1 MAYNR
6 AVGVTQKGRERKTL
20 VFFGRDCAHSGPPNR
35 AWDSPST
42 PQFFR
47 SFKAGWFLPV
57 PTSRQD
63 TFRVPK
69 KFPNSFLPRTLPW
82 TGKTP

>member
-6 AVGVTQKGRERKTL
+6 AVGVTQKGRERQTL
-20 VFFGRDCAHSGPPNR
+20 VSFGRGCAHSGPPNR

-47 SFKAGWFLPV
+47 ISKTGRFLPD
-57 PTSRQD
+57 PTSRED
-63 TFRVPK
+63 TFRV
-69 KFPNSFLPRTLPW
+69 L
-82 TGKTP
+82 